1 MKYYMVHY
9 DNRFW
14 LLWIIGAIMAVSV
27 CLCSSW
33 SEDTLLLAVAFALS
47 LIAIAII
54 RKFRYRTALYNI
66 IFWLGYN
73 FLLSYGLL
81 FKSEGG
87 AGLTWWFYLLCINT
101 LQFIVLA
108 VYSIILI
115 IGKKNQ
121 SPT

>member
-1 MKYYMVHY
+1 
-9 DNRFW
+9 
-14 LLWIIGAIMAVSV
+14 MAVIV

-33 SEDTLLLAVAFALS
+33 SEDISLLAVAFALS

-54 RKFRYRTALYNI
+54 HKFKNRTALCNI
-66 IFWLGYN
+66 LFCLGYN
-73 FLLSYGLL
+73 AVLSYGLL

-87 AGLTWWFYLLCINT
+87 AGLTWWFYLLCLNA
-101 LQFIVLA
+101 LQFIVLV

-121 SPT
+121 YRVLQQQKWHPVKSAILIDYAKL

>member
-1 MKYYMVHY
+1 MKLT
-9 DNRFW
+9 DKRFW
-14 LLWIIGAIMAVSV
+14 ILWLIGVIMAVSV
-27 CLCSSW
+27 SLCSSW
-33 SEDTLLLAVAFALS
+33 SEDTLFLAVAFALS

-54 RKFRYRTALYNI
+54 HKFRNHTALCNI

-73 FLLSYGLL
+73 ALLCYELL

-87 AGLTWWFYLLCINT
+87 AGLTWWFYLLCLNT

>member
-1 MKYYMVHY
+1 
-9 DNRFW
+9 
-14 LLWIIGAIMAVSV
+14 MALSI

-33 SEDTLLLAVAFALS
+33 SDDTLLLAVAFALS

-54 RKFRYRTALYNI
+54 HKFRNRTALRNI
-66 IFWLGYN
+66 LFWLGYN
-73 FLLSYGLL
+73 ALLSFGLL

-87 AGLTWWFYLLCINT
+87 AGLTWWFYLLCLNA
-101 LQFIVLA
+101 LQFISLV

-115 IGKKNQ
+115 IEKKNQ